1 MTARPMRVLVCP
13 HELVTGG
20 SQLTAIAF
28 AERLRDRGHEVEVYA
43 PPGPLAELVRRQG
56 LTYRAAPASRTVGP
70 RSVLAMSREIG
81 RFAPDIVH
89 TFESAPTVSSAAA
102 SLLRPHRTVTTMLS
116 MDVPD
121 YVPTH
126 APLLVGT
133 AALAEEARAHR
144 DDVHLM
150 EPPIDVDHD
159 APGDVAAAREAL
171 GIGRDAFVVAV
182 VGRLSAE
189 HHKAAGIVAAI
200 EEMTAHPDLPPTVL
214 LVAGSGD
221 EAARVRDAAA
231 RAAAGADRLDIRLLG
246 DVSDPRA
253 VYDAADVVF
262 GMGSSALRAMAHA
275 KPLIVQGRD
284 GFWELLTPA
293 TAPLFL
299 AQGFFGEGPTG
310 ERFVDLLGELRDEN
324 RRAELSG
331 FGYTLVHERYALAA
345 AVDRLE
351 AIYAAEIERR
361 RTRTTSVRSV
371 VASLLRFAR
380 FRIAITAPAVP
391 RLYRRLTGRAA

>member
-1 MTARPMRVLVCP
+1 MTARPLRVLVCP

-43 PPGPLAELVRRQG
+43 PPGPLVDLVRRQG
-56 LTYRAAPASRTVGP
+56 LAYREAPVSDPAGP
-70 RSVLAMSREIG
+70 RAVLAMSREIG
-81 RFAPDIVH
+81 RFGPDIVH

-116 MDVPD
+116 MEVPD
-121 YVPTH
+121 YVPSH

-133 AALAEEARAHR
+133 AALAEEARAGR
-144 DDVHLM
+144 DEVHLM

-159 APGDVAAAREAL
+159 APGDMRAARAAW
-171 GIGRDAFVVAV
+171 GVPADAFVVAV

-189 HHKAAGIVAAI
+189 HQKAAGVAAVI
-200 EEMTAHPDLPPTVL
+200 AEMAADPDLPPTVL

-221 EAARVRDAAA
+221 EADRVRDAADG
-231 RAAAGADRLDIRLLG
+231 AAASSDRLDVRLLG
-246 DVSDPRA
+246 DVADPRS

-284 GFWELLTPA
+284 GFFQLLSPE
-293 TAPLFL
+293 TAPTFL
-299 AQGFFGEGPTG
+299 AQGFFGVGSTG
-310 ERFVDLLGELRDEN
+310 EGFLDILRGLRDEV
-324 RRAELSG
+324 RRTESAR
-331 FGYTLVHERYALAA
+331 FGYALVRERYALST
-345 AVDRLE
+345 AVERLE
-351 AIYAAEIERR
+351 DIYATELRR
-361 RTRTTSVRSV
+361 RRHRGESARSIV
-371 VASLLRFAR
+371 VSLLRFAR
-380 FRIAITAPAVP
+380 YRIAITAPAIP